1 MLCVRRKNEMAKIKK
16 IRLFSFVK
24 LHAVIMAI
32 VGLIAGILY
41 SFGGLI
47 IDVLV
52 SIGWVSSA
60 FASTPGVGFGTV
72 LAFGALIGMP
82 IIFAAFGF
90 IVGLI
95 EAFLYNLFAR
105 WFGGIEID
113 FEQ

>member
-1 MLCVRRKNEMAKIKK
+1 
-16 IRLFSFVK
+16 
-24 LHAVIMAI
+24 
-32 VGLIAGILY
+32 
-41 SFGGLI
+41 
-47 IDVLV
+47 
-52 SIGWVSSA
+52 
-60 FASTPGVGFGTV
+60 V

-82 IIFAAFGF
+82 IIFATFGF

>member
-1 MLCVRRKNEMAKIKK
+1 
-16 IRLFSFVK
+16 
-24 LHAVIMAI
+24 MAI

-41 SFGGLI
+41 SVGGAI
-47 IDVLV
+47 YDVLV
-52 SIGWVSSA
+52 SIGWITS
-60 FASTPGVGFGTV
+60 ASTPGVGYGTA
-72 LAFGALIGMP
+72 LAFLALIGMP
-82 IIFAAFGF
+82 VTFATFGF

>member
-1 MLCVRRKNEMAKIKK
+1 MAKVKK
-16 IRLFSFVK
+16 LGLFSFAIFQALV
-24 LHAVIMAI
+24 MAI

-47 IDVLV
+47 IDALV

-60 FASTPGVGFGTV
+60 SASTLGLGFGTV

-82 IIFAAFGF
+82 IIFGAFGF
-90 IVGLI
+90 FVGLI

-105 WFGGIEID
+105 WFGGIRID
-113 FEQ
+113 FQEYE